1 MNIEQNLQGK
11 IDEIKMNPVRKAEI
25 RQNLELFYEEKYE
38 KNSKFENDW
47 NNGRRQ
53 KKVLIS
59 VLAVTSIFMLLLI
72 SPSRNL
78 VQAAIEQLRQTFNL
92 LAGGEVIYEQN
103 EEGNQLTFQIR
114 TENKNDYVQVEDGR
128 LYFAVDNM
136 KEDITEKCSE
146 TTYYRYEKV
155 NQNQTKNVI
164 LVGGTV
170 QSYEIIELC
179 FNANGVF
186 SFGSKK
192 FSTEEMTDQPWF
204 KDAMNSE
211 GVTDEMLSESY

>member
-1 MNIEQNLQGK
+1 MSTEKNLQEK
-11 IDEIKMNPVRKAEI
+11 IAETKMNPVRKAEI
-25 RQNLELFYEEKYE
+25 RQNLKLFYEEKYE

-53 KKVLIS
+53 KKI
-59 VLAVTSIFMLLLI
+59 LASILTATSIFMLLLI

-92 LAGGEVIYEQN
+92 LSGDEVIYEQN
-103 EEGNQLTFQIR
+103 EEGNRLTFQIR

-128 LYFAVDNM
+128 LYFVVDDIR
-136 KEDITEKCSE
+136 EDITDKCSE

-155 NQNQTKNVI
+155 NQDQTKNII

-179 FNANGVF
+179 FDANGVF

-192 FSTEEMTDQPWF
+192 FSAEGMVDQSWV
-204 KDAMNSE
+204 KDAMIAE
-211 GVTDEMLSESY
+211 GVPDEMLSESY